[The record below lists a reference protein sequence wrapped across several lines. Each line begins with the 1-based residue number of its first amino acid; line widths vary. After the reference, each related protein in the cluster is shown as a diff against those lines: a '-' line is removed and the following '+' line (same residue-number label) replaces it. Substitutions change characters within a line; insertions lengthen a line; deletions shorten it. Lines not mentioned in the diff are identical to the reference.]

1 MTFEKLGL
9 SEPVMR
15 GVRAAGY
22 LVPTEIQALAIPAAL
37 SGGDVIGRAKTGS
50 GKTAAFVL
58 PVLDRLIANGSR
70 KPNGVRALVLTP
82 TRELAQQVADAT
94 QTYARHLKLRGDA
107 MYGGV
112 SIEPQFKRLRPGLDI
127 LAATPGRLLDHI
139 ERGSVDLS
147 QCEVLIV
154 DEADRMFDM
163 GFINDVKRIISKLP
177 RQRQTMLFS
186 ATMSKEVR
194 TLTASIMNKPLFVEV
209 GVEGNPAESV
219 RQHFFSVQKA
229 AKYDFLHHL
238 LTEEKEMDSVLVF
251 SRTKHGA
258 NKIAKRLSRSGIVV
272 GVLHSD
278 RSQSQRQQ
286 ALDGFRQGR
295 LRVLIATDIAARGID
310 VRGISHVINFD
321 TPNFAEDYVHR
332 IGRTGR
338 ADATGDAITFVAS
351 DERDHLRRIER
362 FVGRRYDVQACP
374 HFVAQP
380 DLEPAHQER
389 TPREYG
395 NRNGQFG
402 RGDRQD
408 RPQQKRRESD
418 SRAYGVDT
426 DRKPGDRKNGGDRT
440 YNRDRKFDTERP
452 SNGDRKFAGERPFNG
467 ERKTS
472 GERPFNSDR
481 KNGGDRTF
489 NRDRKFAGER
499 PFNGDRKTSGER
511 PFNGERKTGGER
523 PFNGERKTS
532 GERSFTAD
540 APREAKNGK
549 VPERYFASNAAPQG
563 EKKRPAPHRKKGGP
577 SLKAKKRGTTVPRS
591 FDGER
596 KSDSRRRDP
605 RF

>member
-9 SEPVMR
+9 SESVLR
-15 GVRAAGY
+15 GVRAVGY
-22 LVPTEIQALAIPAAL
+22 TIPTEIQALAIPPAL
-37 SGGDVIGRAKTGS
+37 TGRDVIGRAKTGS

-58 PVLDRLIANGSR
+58 PTLDRLIASGER

-94 QTYARHLKLRGDA
+94 RTYSSSLRIRGDA

-177 RQRQTMLFS
+177 RKRQTMLFS

-194 TLTASIMNKPLFVEV
+194 TLTASIMNDPVFVEI
-209 GVEGNPAESV
+209 GKEGNPAESV
-219 RQHFFSVQKA
+219 RQHFYSVQKA
-229 AKYDFLHHL
+229 SKYDFLHHL
-238 LTEEKEMDSVLVF
+238 LTQEEMQSVLVF

-258 NKIAKRLSRSGIVV
+258 NKIAHRLQRSGIVA
-272 GVLHSD
+272 GVIHSD

-310 VRGISHVINFD
+310 VVGISHVINFD

-351 DERDHLRRIER
+351 DEKDHLRRIER
-362 FVGRRYDVQACP
+362 FVGQRYNVSACP
-374 HFVAQP
+374 PFEVQP
-380 DLEPAHQER
+380 EPVIVRTER
-389 TPREYG
+389 DYHDSG
-395 NRNGQFG
+395 NRNGGGQ
-402 RGDRQD
+402 RRDRQ
-408 RPQQKRRESD
+408 
-418 SRAYGVDT
+418 
-426 DRKPGDRKNGGDRT
+426 
-440 YNRDRKFDTERP
+440 ERP
-452 SNGDRKFAGERPFNG
+452 SQNRRDGAPSRDRTFQNPALEDNRYFASNDKSRGEHGSSTGERRFNGERKSGGDRPFNG
-467 ERKTS
+467 ERKSGGDRPFS
-472 GERPFNSDR
+472 GERKS
-481 KNGGDRTF
+481 GGDRPF
-489 NRDRKFAGER
+489 SGER
-499 PFNGDRKTSGER
+499 KSGGDR
-511 PFNGERKTGGER
+511 PFNGERKSGGAR
-523 PFNGERKTS
+523 PFNGERKS
-532 GERSFTAD
+532 GGDRPFNGVRNFSAD
-540 APREAKNGK
+540 APRGGSEGK
-549 VPERYFASNAAPQG
+549 TSERYFGTGDAPRG
-563 EKKRPAPHRKKGGP
+563 EKKRPAPHRRKGSGP

-591 FDGER
+591 FDGQT
-596 KSDSRRRDP
+596 DDRRRDP
-605 RF
+605 RFT